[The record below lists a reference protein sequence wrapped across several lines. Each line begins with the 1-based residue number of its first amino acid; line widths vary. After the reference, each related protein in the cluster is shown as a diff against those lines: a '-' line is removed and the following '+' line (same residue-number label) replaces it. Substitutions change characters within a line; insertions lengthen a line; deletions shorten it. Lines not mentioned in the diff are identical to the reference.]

1 MDAVLIYAEWATGSA
16 DASCFIH
23 VFSKALRQLRNHFRL
38 HNVEKDFAQG
48 CDRSFYFSALALV
61 AFKPQGRL
69 HLPRHDMV

>member
-38 HNVEKDFAQG
+38 HTVEKDFAQG
-48 CDRSFYFSALALV
+48 CDRSFYFSA
-61 AFKPQGRL
+61 R
-69 HLPRHDMV
+69 